1 MVEKSKS
8 ELFFWGIFPKCPFY
22 KSVQAILIILLLIS
36 LGTAGIYFFNFWV
49 AVGYLV
55 YSFLFYFIVMPLT
68 LCKYCYFK
76 TKETKTNR
84 DTGQTVVKLLP
95 LDKWKESYL
104 QKHVGQKRWVSLMI
118 VVWFAPIVLIVASFF
133 LSFSMFAL
141 ASLIGFVVTLVGN
154 YLFMVWKKCPK
165 CAIQKECHA
174 SF

>member
-22 KSVQAILIILLLIS
+22 KSVQAILIILFLIA
-36 LGTAGIYFFNFWV
+36 LGTAGTYFFNFWV
-49 AVGYLV
+49 AVGYLA
-55 YSFLFYFIVMPLT
+55 YSFLFYFLVMPLT

-76 TKETKTNR
+76 AKETKM
-84 DTGQTVVKLLP
+84 DESTGQAIVKLLTI
-95 LDKWKESYL
+95 DKWRESHL
-104 QKHVGQKRWVSLMI
+104 KKHVGQKRWVSLMI

-133 LSFSMFAL
+133 LSFSVFAL
-141 ASLIGFVVTLVGN
+141 ISLIVFLAMLVGN
-154 YLFMVWKKCPK
+154 YLFMLWKKCPK